1 MPSTKIREGVSIHF
15 ESEGTGT
22 PLVLISGTGHD
33 LNFWSAQLPYFSPE
47 FQTITFDNRGVGKS
61 SRPEIGY
68 SLADMAKDTIHL
80 LDELKIE
87 KAHIMGFSMGGH
99 IAQELAINYP
109 DRIISLGIH
118 HSWARSGARLRSFQ
132 ETRLYLAKN
141 NQRVALPELS
151 MLALHSS
158 AYYDDHPI
166 EMKNHRE
173 FLLNNSPLND
183 GWVGQLSACIKG
195 DTFDRIDQI
204 KTPTLIT
211 CSELD
216 VIAPPHLSLMIH
228 NLIHGSELNVM
239 KNTGHVALMEA
250 PEEFSTICLNF
261 LKKLDSL

>member
-1 MPSTKIREGVSIHF
+1 MPNTKTYKGVSIYY
-15 ESEGTGT
+15 ECKGSGTS
-22 PLVLISGTGHD
+22 LVLISGTGHD
-33 LNFWSAQLPYFSPE
+33 LNFWSAQLPHFSPE

-61 SRPEIGY
+61 STPKIGY
-68 SLADMAKDTIHL
+68 SLADMASDIIHL
-80 LDELKIE
+80 LDELKID

-118 HSWARSGARLRSFQ
+118 HSWARAGARLKSFQ
-132 ETRLYLAKN
+132 ETRLYLAQN
-141 NQRVALPELS
+141 NQREALTELS

-158 AYYDDHPI
+158 AYYDEHPL
-166 EMKNHRE
+166 EMRNHRE
-173 FLLNNSPLND
+173 FLLHKSPLND

-195 DTFDRIDQI
+195 DTLDRINKI
-204 KTPTLIT
+204 KVPTLIT

-228 NLIHGSELNVM
+228 NRIQESELNVM

-250 PEEFSTICLNF
+250 PEEFSSICLNF
-261 LKKLDSL
+261 LKKLG